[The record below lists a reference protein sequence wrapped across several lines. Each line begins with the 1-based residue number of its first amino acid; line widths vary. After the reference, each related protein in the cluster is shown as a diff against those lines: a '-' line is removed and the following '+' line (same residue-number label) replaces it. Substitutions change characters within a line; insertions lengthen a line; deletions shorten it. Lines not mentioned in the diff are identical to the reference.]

1 MIRGSGTASLHSSS
15 WCHFVFNKRFAGV
28 TNKQEEEIIMNKPI
42 KNATELKPIV
52 EKAVKALY
60 GQVMENIK
68 ILKADRFPL
77 FREPKQGWLVHA
89 EFNDDKFEY
98 AIQMDIQIADGR
110 ITRSVEL
117 HRTALHQ

>member
-1 MIRGSGTASLHSSS
+1 MS
-15 WCHFVFNKRFAGV
+15 
-28 TNKQEEEIIMNKPI
+28 KPV

-60 GQVMENIK
+60 GQTMQNVK

-77 FREPKQGWLVHA
+77 FREPKEGWLVHA
-89 EFNDDKFEY
+89 EFNDDKYEY
-98 AIQMDIQIADGR
+98 AIQVDVQMADGR

-117 HRTALHQ
+117 HRVPLQK